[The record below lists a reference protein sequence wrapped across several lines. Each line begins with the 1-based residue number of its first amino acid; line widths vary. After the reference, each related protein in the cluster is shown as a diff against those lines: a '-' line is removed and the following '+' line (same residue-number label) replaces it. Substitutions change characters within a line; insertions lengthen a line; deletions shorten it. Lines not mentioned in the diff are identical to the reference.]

1 MYMPNQSAYVNRMS
15 AVTKKPKRNLRAVVL
30 ALFVI
35 AAASAW
41 AVWQTGHEEKL
52 GREAQQLLH
61 DAELLWTWS
70 DAELKDGASAAE
82 WTVRWSAFVEPDMAQ
97 PFINGLFT
105 DNEGKPQ
112 DKLIKDNGRTV
123 AGSLAGYTGQLTV
136 HSIGTSGKGEEL
148 MIIYTVP
155 AKSFENK
162 AQLIAP
168 LREVSLKLSKAGSS
182 FSSSMKVHGLTA
194 GSNAIRA
201 LAAKSQSEEIDR
213 YEDNGTIS
221 VTMFSPLLQQRIA
234 AQNGLRANLQ
244 AAAHQAD
251 EYSTETITIGVPLI
265 TGDYTSAGSLE

>member
-1 MYMPNQSAYVNRMS
+1 MS

-82 WTVRWSAFVEPDMAQ
+82 WTVRWSAFIEPDKAQ
-97 PFINGLFT
+97 PLIISLFT

-112 DKLIKDNGRTV
+112 DKLMKDNGRTV
-123 AGSLAGYTGQLTV
+123 EGSLADYGGQLTV
-136 HSIGTSGKGEEL
+136 HSVGTGGKGEEL
-148 MIIYTVP
+148 MIIYTAP
-155 AKSFENK
+155 AKTIDHK
-162 AQLIAP
+162 AHLIAT
-168 LREVSLKLSKAGSS
+168 LQEVSLKLSKAGSS
-182 FSSSMKVHGLTA
+182 FSGSMKVHGLTA

-201 LAAKSQSEEIDR
+201 FAAKSQSEEIDR

-221 VTMFSPLLQQRIA
+221 VTMFSPLLQQKIA
-234 AQNGLRANLQ
+234 ANNGLRANLQ
-244 AAAHQAD
+244 VAAHQAD
-251 EYSTETITIGVPLI
+251 EQSAETVTIGVPLI
-265 TGDYTSAGSLE
+265 TGDYTSAKPLE